1 MKTTDDKTE
10 IVLAQW
16 QTCVEMA
23 NSVSQRRD
31 TMNNIFVTLNLAIVA
46 AISINWDVKS
56 LFILVAGIVVSVIWL
71 LFIRNYKLLNTEK
84 FNVIN
89 DIEKNYRLSHS
100 WAYGD
105 AYDKLTNML
114 RSKPYF
120 DYRDYSVPKND
131 PIHNASY
138 AYQLKEAIRRQMQ
151 PASCVLIMAGVYSTY
166 SKWINIEIELA
177 KSMNKKIIAIE
188 LWGSERTSAVVKNAA
203 DKIVRWNTDS
213 IVSAIRG
220 Y

>member
-1 MKTTDDKTE
+1 MLLKTTDDKTE

-89 DIEKNYRLSHS
+89 EIEKKLPVKPFNDEWKRLE
-100 WAYGD
+100 
-105 AYDKLTNML
+105 K
-114 RSKPYF
+114 
-120 DYRDYSVPKND
+120 
-131 PIHNASY
+131 
-138 AYQLKEAIRRQMQ
+138 
-151 PASCVLIMAGVYSTY
+151 
-166 SKWINIEIELA
+166 
-177 KSMNKKIIAIE
+177 NKK
-188 LWGSERTSAVVKNAA
+188 
-203 DKIVRWNTDS
+203 
-213 IVSAIRG
+213 
-220 Y
+220 

>member
-31 TMNNIFVTLNLAIVA
+31 TMNSIFVTLNLAIVA

-56 LFILVAGIVVSVIWL
+56 LFILVAGIVFSVIWL

-89 DIEKNYRLSHS
+89 DIEKKLPVKPFNDEWKRLE
-100 WAYGD
+100 
-105 AYDKLTNML
+105 
-114 RSKPYF
+114 
-120 DYRDYSVPKND
+120 KNRK
-131 PIHNASY
+131 
-138 AYQLKEAIRRQMQ
+138 YQDGIQILLFRQLEVI
-151 PASCVLIMAGVYSTY
+151 SFIC
-166 SKWINIEIELA
+166 
-177 KSMNKKIIAIE
+177 
-188 LWGSERTSAVVKNAA
+188 
-203 DKIVRWNTDS
+203 D
-213 IVSAIRG
+213 
-220 Y
+220 